1 MVATTRKRQK
11 ALTPG
16 QELQEQA
23 RKAHAAHMRLCRE
36 DVNAFAEYVMR
47 DEATGEPLRQAPV
60 HEEWH
65 RLADAHDRCLLWS
78 MVGAGKTVQMSIIRT
93 LWELGRDPN
102 LRFLILSNT
111 VSQAIKIARP
121 IQQMIESSAEL
132 HEVFPGLR
140 KSSRDSDPWNQT
152 AMTVER
158 TIIAKDPSIQ
168 VMGVRGPIIGSRLD
182 RVVIDDIL
190 DVENTRTQSGRDS
203 LADWVFASITSR
215 LEPTAK
221 VLCVGTAFH
230 PQDLMHRLMK
240 LAGWVARQFPVVNA
254 MGALLW
260 EAMWPQ
266 ARIDRRRSELPP
278 VEFARQMLCVARDD
292 ATSRFKAE
300 WIQTAM
306 ERGKGRELAYG
317 LQRIPSGCAVYTGVD
332 LAVSLKDS
340 ADFTAF
346 FTILV
351 HPNQDRE
358 VLDVTAGRWTGPDIL
373 KRLVDIHNRYH
384 GVMVVESNA
393 AQKYLIQFANAS
405 TAIPIRPYN
414 TGKNKTHPEFGIES
428 IATELANGKWIIPNR
443 DGTSVHPEIAAW
455 LSELLYYDPSAHTG
469 DRLMACFFSREAAA
483 GRVAATAQT
492 GRINKRK

>member
-1 MVATTRKRQK
+1 MVATTRKRGK

-65 RLADAHDRCLLWS
+65 RLADEHDRCVLFS
-78 MVGAGKTVQMSIIRT
+78 AVGCGKSTQASIIRT

-111 VSQAIKIARP
+111 VAQAIKIARP
-121 IQQMIESSAEL
+121 IQQMIESSREL

-140 KSSRDSDPWNQT
+140 RSPRESDPWNQT
-152 AMTVER
+152 NMTVER
-158 TIIAKDPSIQ
+158 SVIAKDPSIQ
-168 VMGVRGPIIGSRLD
+168 VIGVHGPVIGSRLD

-190 DVENTRTQSGRDS
+190 DVENTRTQAGREG
-203 LADWVFASITSR
+203 LAAWVFASISSR
-215 LEPTAK
+215 LEPTAR

-230 PQDLMHRLMK
+230 PQDLMHLLPKMP
-240 LAGWVARQFPVVNA
+240 GWKAARFPVVNER
-254 MGALLW
+254 GDLLW
-260 EAMWPQ
+260 PDGWPQ
-266 ARIDRRRSELPP
+266 ARINKRKSEVPP
-278 VEFARQMLCVARDD
+278 VEFARTMLCVARDD

-317 LQRIPSGCAVYTGVD
+317 LQRVPPGCAVYTGVD

-384 GVMVVESNA
+384 GIMVVESNA
-393 AQKYLIQFANAS
+393 AQKYLIQFANAA

-443 DGTSVHPEIAAW
+443 DGTSVHPEIALW

-469 DRLMACFFSREAAA
+469 DRLMGCFFAREAAA